1 MEDKESGR
9 DYDAPIGPGKAMK
22 PAILLFRVFAC
33 TWVALAFLLVIAG
46 LHPFNVTNYVITI
59 IIFAPALVAFVL
71 ASCLEKVSVTKDK
84 RKGKS
89 ICGKESANIIPKS

>member
-22 PAILLFRVFAC
+22 PAILLLRVFAC

-59 IIFAPALVAFVL
+59 IIFAPACGAFVL
-71 ASCLEKVSVTKDK
+71 ATWLKKRLASKDQKNGNQSSKRNQSVS
-84 RKGKS
+84 S
-89 ICGKESANIIPKS
+89 